1 MILKLLLVVVS
12 ANVVKSHR
20 NKSCLIIYF
29 VEEWIHLNKHHL
41 YQREKRFVSSTSLL
55 FLNDSRLDILLGFCW
70 SLVCFICHPVG
81 NKKLQKNFEINMYV
95 ESNVKD
101 CIIIRVKLCL
111 EKEIFVLQKWWRFRE
126 ILKEMCLV
134 LLHDRQE
141 CEIIQ
146 NVYKRM

>member
-1 MILKLLLVVVS
+1 
-12 ANVVKSHR
+12 
-20 NKSCLIIYF
+20 
-29 VEEWIHLNKHHL
+29 
-41 YQREKRFVSSTSLL
+41 
-55 FLNDSRLDILLGFCW
+55 
-70 SLVCFICHPVG
+70 
-81 NKKLQKNFEINMYV
+81 MYV

-134 LLHDRQE
+134 LLDDRQE